1 MTESGSN
8 IEKEEVHISEING
21 EKIMEEIREEVRKKG
36 EQEYVP
42 GMDEMP
48 VSALR
53 KFDWTVSSAYPVT
66 EGNPLKR
73 IYTKIVSK
81 IVRCALFPMGN
92 RLTQIHEQ
100 MAMRMDEMMSM
111 IEDQQQEINDLYLR
125 IEEMEK
131 K

>member
-1 MTESGSN
+1 MSTEVN
-8 IEKEEVHISEING
+8 V

-36 EQEYVP
+36 EAEYVP

-48 VSALR
+48 VSTLR

-66 EGNPLKR
+66 EGNPIKR
-73 IYTKIVSK
+73 LYTKIVSK
-81 IVRCALFPMGN
+81 MVRCALFPMGN
-92 RLTQIHEQ
+92 RLTQIHEE
-100 MAMRMDEMMSM
+100 MAMQMDEMRSM